1 MASKGSIGNEG
12 VNVDMR
18 WVQGSTFADT
28 FTYKAYDDGT
38 ETYVPVDLS
47 GYTARMQVRQEVGE
61 STVLLELTTENGGI
75 TLGDAAGT
83 IDLLINAA
91 DWDTMT
97 EWEALDWCNAV
108 YDLELVQGTVVTQLM
123 YGSVTVRQEVTR

>member
-1 MASKGSIGNEG
+1 
-12 VNVDMR
+12 
-18 WVQGSTFADT
+18 
-28 FTYKAYDDGT
+28 
-38 ETYVPVDLS
+38 
-47 GYTARMQVRQEVGE
+47 
-61 STVLLELTTENGGI
+61 VLLELTTENGGI

-91 DWDTMT
+91 DWDAMT